1 MAAARHGFQS
11 HGVELN
17 WWLVMYSRL
26 TAVRSG
32 LKGRATFARQDLW
45 KSNLAPYG
53 NAVIF
58 GVEEMVSF
66 LHLTTFYWAQSCF
79 SNDAVNEQVR
89 CCYIETSHY
98 LCDVFQMPQLET
110 KLSNELQTGSAV
122 VACRFPFP
130 TWIPDETVGEG
141 IDTVWLYKRASCNNR

>member
-1 MAAARHGFQS
+1 MEIVTKHLCDVCHLQVLAAARHGFQS

-53 NAVIF
+53 NVVIF
-58 GVEEMVSF
+58 GVEEMVSV
-66 LHLTTFYWAQSCF
+66 LHLTQALF
-79 SNDAVNEQVR
+79 
-89 CCYIETSHY
+89 
-98 LCDVFQMPQLET
+98 
-110 KLSNELQTGSAV
+110 
-122 VACRFPFP
+122 
-130 TWIPDETVGEG
+130 
-141 IDTVWLYKRASCNNR
+141 

>member
-45 KSNLAPYG
+45 KTNLAPYG
-53 NAVIF
+53 NVVIF

-79 SNDAVNEQVR
+79 PNDAVNEQVR
-89 CCYIETSHY
+89 CCYIETSH
-98 LCDVFQMPQLET
+98 DVTCFRCLNWR
-110 KLSNELQTGSAV
+110 LN
-122 VACRFPFP
+122 
-130 TWIPDETVGEG
+130 
-141 IDTVWLYKRASCNNR
+141 